1 MFYSGV
7 GPVSKF
13 SHVMLHLSPAT
24 RILSEKPVFH
34 DNTTSLTPQDLN
46 QGPAWVTFK
55 AHLGGGGG
63 ILGRKILLLGINMT
77 YINLNSTQK
86 KAQMVTGCKG

>member
-1 MFYSGV
+1 MLYSGV

-13 SHVMLHLSPAT
+13 SHVTLHLSPAT

-55 AHLGGGGG
+55 AHPGGGGWD
-63 ILGRKILLLGINMT
+63 IR
-77 YINLNSTQK
+77 QK
-86 KAQMVTGCKG
+86 NTIIGDKYDLHIKT

>member
-1 MFYSGV
+1 
-7 GPVSKF
+7 
-13 SHVMLHLSPAT
+13 MLHLSPAT

-55 AHLGGGGG
+55 AHPGGGGWDIRQKNTIIG
-63 ILGRKILLLGINMT
+63 DKYDLHIKNV
-77 YINLNSTQK
+77 NSTQK
-86 KAQMVTGCKG
+86 KAHMVTGCKG